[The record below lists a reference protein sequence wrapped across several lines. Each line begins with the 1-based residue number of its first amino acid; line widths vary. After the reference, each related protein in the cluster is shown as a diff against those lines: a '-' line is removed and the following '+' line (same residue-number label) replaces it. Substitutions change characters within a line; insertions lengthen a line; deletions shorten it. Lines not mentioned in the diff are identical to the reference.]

1 MPSWIPIYSEIA
13 EKLLEYKNNRKPLIE
28 ILNDLNNKGY
38 ATINL
43 KDEESP
49 KVEIPLEDIDPF
61 TFIANFNRGGN
72 ENRIKILSHLKDLWN
87 ITTNLPSDFD
97 GIPVVNPMNSWFFSF
112 KYERRENDI
121 ENLWQIF
128 EQGIKGAN
136 YISGEL
142 FNNCLRQR
150 GIAYNLTIGLY
161 WINPD
166 EFMPLD
172 GKSREYLSKRLLL
185 QKSDFDLRKIKWAG
199 YISILKKIKQVLN
212 KSYFEISRE
221 AWLENHS
228 KKTKEVK
235 DKNGKDYKPEK
246 KNINEPTIYSLNTI
260 LYGPPGTGKTY
271 ATREM
276 ALQILGIDTK
286 TLTREEISKLF
297 KKYSEEGRIE
307 FITFH
312 QSFSYEDF
320 MEGIKPV
327 VSESEDEENS
337 TINYEIEDGIF
348 KKLCIRAK
356 KRISTGKSVQYNPN
370 QVKYY
375 KMSLG
380 GKNNPFIHN
389 WCIQNS
395 YAAGGWGRNNDFSDF
410 IGISEWN
417 TFRDKFKKAFPKLYE
432 EKRFAAQAM
441 FAFINMRK
449 GDIVIATK
457 GNNKIDAIGIVDGEY
472 EYREDTQI
480 DYCHLR
486 KVNWILKDLKGAV
499 DEFVTN
505 NISQRSIYEFDSKD
519 IRKEYIKEL
528 ISSDNNGTGNYVLII
543 DEINRGNV
551 AAIFGELITL
561 IEADKRANRTEE
573 LATKLPYS
581 KTLFSVPD
589 NIYIIGT
596 MNTADRSVEALDTAL
611 RRRFTFVEKAP
622 EPDLL
627 SQDSYKCEG
636 IDLSKM
642 LEAINYRLE
651 KLLDKDHRIG
661 HAYFM
666 NIRDKA
672 NPLPELKVIFKQKII
687 PLLQEYFYGNPERI
701 GLVLGDAFVK
711 RIDDSKISF
720 KSGFD
725 NEESYLEEKS
735 LYEIVIPDD
744 LIAFTD
750 IYAQK

>member
-1 MPSWIPIYSEIA
+1 MSSWIPIYREIA
-13 EKLLEYKNNRKPLIE
+13 KKLLEYKNNRKPLIE

-43 KDEESP
+43 KDEERP

-87 ITTNLPSDFD
+87 LTTKLPSDFD
-97 GIPVVNPMNSWFFSF
+97 GIPVVNPMNSWFFGY
-112 KYERRENDI
+112 KYHRRENDI

-136 YISGEL
+136 FISVEL

-150 GIAYNLTIGLY
+150 GISYNLTIGLY

-172 GKSREYLSKRLLL
+172 GKSRKYLSERLSLP
-185 QKSDFDLRKIKWAG
+185 KSDFDLSKIKWEG

-212 KSYFEISRE
+212 QSYFEISHK
-221 AWLENHS
+221 AWLETHL
-228 KKTKEVK
+228 KKTKEVN
-235 DKNGKDYKPEK
+235 DKKEKDYKPEK
-246 KNINEPTIYSLNTI
+246 KNINEPTLYSLNTI
-260 LYGPPGTGKTY
+260 LYGPSGTGKTY

-276 ALQILGIDTK
+276 ALQILGINTK
-286 TLTREEISKLF
+286 ALTREEISELF

-380 GKNNPFIHN
+380 GKNNPHIHN
-389 WCIQNS
+389 WCIQNN
-395 YAAGGWGRNNDFSDF
+395 YAAVGWGRKNNYSDF
-410 IGISEWN
+410 IGITDWKN
-417 TFRDKFKKAFPKLYE
+417 FRDKFKEMYPELYE
-432 EKRFAAQAM
+432 KSRFNVQAIYT
-441 FAFINMRK
+441 FINMKK
-449 GDIVIATK
+449 GDIVLATK
-457 GNNKIDAIGIVDGEY
+457 GNHKIDAIGIVDGDY
-472 EYREDTQI
+472 EFREDSQI
-480 DYCHLR
+480 EFCHLR
-486 KVNWILKDLKGAV
+486 KVNWVLKDLNGSV
-499 DEFVTN
+499 DEFITKNVT
-505 NISQRSIYEFDSKD
+505 QQAIYEFDSED
-519 IRKEYIKEL
+519 IKKEYIKEL
-528 ISSDNNGTGNYVLII
+528 ITSDNKQSDNYILII

-551 AAIFGELITL
+551 SAIFGELITL
-561 IEADKRANRTEE
+561 IEADKRTNQTEE
-573 LATKLPYS
+573 LTIKLPYS
-581 KTLFSVPD
+581 KKPFSVP
-589 NIYIIGT
+589 NNLYIIGT

-611 RRRFTFVEKAP
+611 RRRFTFIEKAP
-622 EPDLL
+622 EPSLL
-627 SQDSYKCEG
+627 SQEPYRCEG
-636 IDLSKM
+636 IDLEKM
-642 LEAINYRLE
+642 LEVINYRLE

-661 HAYFM
+661 HSYFM
-666 NIRDKA
+666 NINDKK
-672 NPLPELKVIFKQKII
+672 NPLPELKNIFKQKII

-701 GLVLGDAFVK
+701 GLVLGTAFVK
-711 RIDDSKISF
+711 KVDISKISF
-720 KSGFD
+720 KAGFD
-725 NEESYLEEKS
+725 NEESYLDDKPI
-735 LYEIVIPDD
+735 YEINIPDN
-744 LIAFTD
+744 LESFIN
-750 IYAQK
+750 IYA